1 MDERRYLTIAE
12 MARVSGLSTDTL
24 RWYEREGILPRV
36 GRSSTGHRRYSE
48 RDQGIL
54 ALLVAL
60 RDTGMSTSDM
70 KHFVELMDEG
80 AASHGRRIALL
91 EREREMLTASAGA
104 SLTGPKL
111 HSKARSSI
119 TSSSLPLVST
129 ARELPYPRIY
139 GHSKRHDPEEMEPDT
154 CNKS

>member
-91 EREREMLTASAGA
+91 EREREMLSERRRQLDRAEAALEGKIQHYEQLIAAGLDCDGA
-104 SLTGPKL
+104 PVPEDLRTL
-111 HSKARSSI
+111 QAARS
-119 TSSSLPLVST
+119 
-129 ARELPYPRIY
+129 
-139 GHSKRHDPEEMEPDT
+139 
-154 CNKS
+154 

>member
-36 GRSSTGHRRYSE
+36 GRSSTGHRRYSV
-48 RDQGIL
+48 RDLGIL

-91 EREREMLTASAGA
+91 EREREMLGERRRQLDRAEAALEGKIQHYEQLIAAGLDCEGA
-104 SLTGPKL
+104 PVPEDLRTL
-111 HSKARSSI
+111 QAARS
-119 TSSSLPLVST
+119 
-129 ARELPYPRIY
+129 
-139 GHSKRHDPEEMEPDT
+139 
-154 CNKS
+154 

>member
-70 KHFVELMDEG
+70 KHFVELTDEG

-91 EREREMLTASAGA
+91 EREREMLGERRRQLDRAEAALEGKIQHYEQLIAAGLDCEGA
-104 SLTGPKL
+104 PVPEDLRTL
-111 HSKARSSI
+111 QAARS
-119 TSSSLPLVST
+119 
-129 ARELPYPRIY
+129 
-139 GHSKRHDPEEMEPDT
+139 
-154 CNKS
+154 